1 MMRSQEML
9 HKISASLAQCH
20 VKGEL
25 DFSLRSINSALK
37 NLFGG
42 KTKFHKV
49 PIWAP
54 IVKSLQSLFYW
65 RVLHRRH
72 TWILRRM
79 TKPSKLGGAPVRTQP
94 HIEETTSYFSKCFL
108 LSGTNDMPFPSPLSF
123 SLQEHQIQ
131 KPMVQPTKN
140 PCLGFFIAY
149 SNLNENQNICFKWGL
164 SFLLMLLGGN
174 PSMATNLEFGGMII
188 RCCVCWL
195 AKEDVFYQ
203 NCCPLKETQ
212 KWLPTLLCHDNFIPK
227 TPGIFHIKYVII
239 KHMVK

>member
-25 DFSLRSINSALK
+25 DYSLDQLIQQWQIFL
-37 NLFGG
+37 GG
-42 KTKFHKV
+42 KTKFHKGS
-49 PIWAP
+49 IWAR
-54 IVKSLQSLFYW
+54 IVKNCESLFYW
-65 RVLHRRH
+65 QVLHRSH
-72 TWILRRM
+72 TWILKRM

-140 PCLGFFIAY
+140 PCFGFFIAY
-149 SNLNENQNICFKWGL
+149 SNARLFQVRLKPLIDAARREKSIHPGNKSWVRGHDYKMLCAGMQKKTCF
-164 SFLLMLLGGN
+164 
-174 PSMATNLEFGGMII
+174 I
-188 RCCVCWL
+188 
-195 AKEDVFYQ
+195 
-203 NCCPLKETQ
+203 
-212 KWLPTLLCHDNFIPK
+212 K
-227 TPGIFHIKYVII
+227 TVAL
-239 KHMVK
+239 

>member
-1 MMRSQEML
+1 MMMRSQEML

-25 DFSLRSINSALK
+25 DFSLRSTNSALT
-37 NLFGG
+37 NLLWRQN
-42 KTKFHKV
+42 K
-49 PIWAP
+49 I
-54 IVKSLQSLFYW
+54 SLRFNLSTDCQEFRELILLTFYW
-65 RVLHRRH
+65 RH

-140 PCLGFFIAY
+140 PCFGFFIACHA
-149 SNLNENQNICFKWGL
+149 SEC
-164 SFLLMLLGGN
+164 SFV
-174 PSMATNLEFGGMII
+174 SSEA
-188 RCCVCWL
+188 
-195 AKEDVFYQ
+195 
-203 NCCPLKETQ
+203 
-212 KWLPTLLCHDNFIPK
+212 
-227 TPGIFHIKYVII
+227 
-239 KHMVK
+239 

>member
-1 MMRSQEML
+1 MHRS
-9 HKISASLAQCH
+9 
-20 VKGEL
+20 
-25 DFSLRSINSALK
+25 
-37 NLFGG
+37 
-42 KTKFHKV
+42 
-49 PIWAP
+49 
-54 IVKSLQSLFYW
+54 
-65 RVLHRRH
+65 H

-140 PCLGFFIAY
+140 PCFGFFIACH
-149 SNLNENQNICFKWGL
+149 SIWMLICFKWGL
-164 SFLLMLLGGN
+164 SLLLMQLGGRN

-203 NCCPLKETQ
+203 NCCPK
-212 KWLPTLLCHDNFIPK
+212 KPKNDCLLCSVMTTSSPRHQGFSILN
-227 TPGIFHIKYVII
+227 T
-239 KHMVK
+239 